1 MNETADMP
9 RKAKISRAIGVSLK
23 EIRQDQ
29 NLTAKELSDLSG
41 ISAGMISRIEN
52 GLVSPS
58 ISSLEALALAL
69 QTSIISL
76 FREAHSGHTDCTL
89 VRNGEGIKST
99 RMAGNHYHEFVNLAL
114 HSRKELRFQ
123 ARRVELERDR
133 GHPPTYVGQG
143 VVFVQVLQGEAIY
156 RYGQQQFTLA
166 TGDSISVDAELSHG
180 FIEVLTPKFVF
191 LTVQAERP

>member
-1 MNETADMP
+1 MNKTPDAP
-9 RKAKISRAIGVSLK
+9 RKEKINRAIGVSLK

-52 GLVSPS
+52 GLASPS
-58 ISSLEALALAL
+58 ISSLESLALAL

-76 FREAHSGHTDCTL
+76 FREAHSVHTDYTL

-99 RMAGNHYHEFVNLAL
+99 RMAGNHSHEFVNLAL

-123 ARRVELERDR
+123 ARRVIRVTLLHMSVMVLFLFRCYKGKLFIDTVNSGSLWLLE
-133 GHPPTYVGQG
+133 TVS
-143 VVFVQVLQGEAIY
+143 VW
-156 RYGQQQFTLA
+156 TL
-166 TGDSISVDAELSHG
+166 
-180 FIEVLTPKFVF
+180 
-191 LTVQAERP
+191 R

>member
-1 MNETADMP
+1 MNKTPDAP
-9 RKAKISRAIGVSLK
+9 RKEKINRAIGVSLK

-52 GLVSPS
+52 GLASPS
-58 ISSLEALALAL
+58 ISSLESLALAL

-76 FREAHSGHTDCTL
+76 FREAHSVHTDYTL

-99 RMAGNHYHEFVNLAL
+99 RMAGNHSHEFVNLAL